1 MHLNYQNKRI
11 NKHMESKKQPLF
23 DLVEPGDSLKISILN
38 KIKREE
44 VKKTIYKIV
53 FSSVLSFFSISVAF
67 IYAINVIKDFYQSG
81 LSEYFSLIFSDG
93 ASLVTYWQSYIMSI
107 VESLPIIP
115 ITILV
120 ASIGIFIWS
129 INVVLTSFKN
139 TRSIF
144 YKVN

>member
-1 MHLNYQNKRI
+1 
-11 NKHMESKKQPLF
+11 MESKKQPLF